1 MTNTR
6 AAILDG
12 KLYLP
17 QQIIDLV
24 GTQHTAVMTRMFQA
38 IWNNYLSNKG
48 ATSVPYWYDQF
59 NDDVAFNAFVRHLSK
74 AGWIVSTIEPKRN
87 WGEIRFNDSKLSKY
101 ANADEILSMRQF
113 NKFNKY
119 KLTSAV
125 KTISHNPMLQITRS
139 GIAKQDTAEF
149 KYDTV
154 MLAKYQEAI
163 TLNVTK
169 SMRVLAI
176 EYGEFH
182 DNVDYEA
189 ISKSIV
195 EFHMY
200 SPDASFTLGESRAD
214 SRGRAISAA
223 LGKVFNPIG
232 YKDARALLVGPERS
246 ISLQGYTQIYLA
258 IAELL
263 GDKSDSVDKKVSV
276 AKKAIKSRTLHE
288 LDLMTE
294 EGRKDLFENIW
305 LERIYT
311 NLKVYNG
318 SNWTVPLELDAS
330 ASMLQIEGIL
340 LNHKPFL
347 EMTNVLGENLS
358 DPWAFNGIPRP
369 QFKKAMTPLLY
380 GSSKACD
387 ELWRANK
394 MSFTTAQVSA
404 FNTEITTGAL
414 SVAND
419 FKDFIIQ
426 NVVPKE
432 SMDVTIWGET
442 FTVHCN
448 RFRSVG
454 DYTKRYN
461 VYDTEAASVK
471 TIYHTHTHR
480 EADLEQ
486 FRRYFITLLMHNI
499 DSQFADVVAAA
510 VTWCISIFDAFIV
523 MPDEAMDVRT
533 VYTQQ
538 LDQLFEDRGTI
549 LKEYFHSIGIDSKA
563 AVQWTELKSKCIPV
577 ESFKAQLTALK

>member
-1 MTNTR
+1 MTNTK

-38 IWNNYLSNKG
+38 IWNNYLNNKG

-59 NDDVAFNAFVRHLSK
+59 NDDIAFNSFIQHLSK
-74 AGWIVSTIEPKRN
+74 AGWILCTVEPKRN
-87 WGEIRFNDSKLSKY
+87 WSEIHFNEAKLSKY
-101 ANADEILSMRQF
+101 ATPEEILSMRQF

-119 KLTSAV
+119 KLTS
-125 KTISHNPMLQITRS
+125 TTTTQTRPSQITRN
-139 GIAKQDTAEF
+139 GIAKQDTATF

-154 MLAKYQEAI
+154 YLTKYQEAI

-169 SMRVLAI
+169 SMRMLAI
-176 EYGEFH
+176 EYGDFA

-189 ISKSIV
+189 VSTSIV
-195 EFHMY
+195 EYHMY
-200 SPDASFTLGESRAD
+200 SPEESFTLGTSRSD

-223 LGKVFNPIG
+223 LSKVFNPIG
-232 YKDARALLVGPERS
+232 YKDARSLVVGPERS

-263 GDKSDSVDKKVSV
+263 GDKSDTIEKKVSV
-276 AKKAIKSRTLHE
+276 AKKAIKSRILHD
-288 LDLMTE
+288 LDLLTE
-294 EGRKDLFENIW
+294 VGRKDLHLNIW
-305 LERIYT
+305 LERIYS
-311 NLKVYNG
+311 NLKIYNG
-318 SNWTVPLELDAS
+318 SNWIVPLELDAS

-347 EMTNVLGENLS
+347 EMTNVLGDNLS
-358 DPWAFNGIPRP
+358 DPWAFNNIPRP

-387 ELWRANK
+387 ALWSASNIH
-394 MSFTTAQVSA
+394 FTTAQVSA
-404 FNTEITTGAL
+404 FNKEITTGAL

-426 NVVPKE
+426 NVVPKP
-432 SMDVTIWGET
+432 SMDVTVWGET

-448 RFRSVG
+448 RFRNLG

-461 VYDTEAASVK
+461 VYNTESSEVK
-471 TIYHTHTHR
+471 SIYHTHTHR
-480 EADLEQ
+480 EPDLDQ
-486 FRRYFITLLMHNI
+486 FRRYFITLLVHNI
-499 DSQFADVVAAA
+499 DSQIADAVAAQM
-510 VTWCISIFDAFIV
+510 TWCIPIYDAFIV
-523 MPDEAMDVRT
+523 MPDEALDVRT

-538 LDQLFEDRGTI
+538 LDQLYSDRGTV
-549 LKEYFHSIGIDSKA
+549 LKEYFHSIGIDSKS
-563 AVQWTELKSKCIPV
+563 AVQWTELKAKCIPI
-577 ESFKAQLTALK
+577 EAFKAQLTALK